1 MIFLKY
7 GFAICLLLFS
17 CVTLAESGEQPSGLF
32 KDFILAVIDVLKIPL
47 TVLLSLWLFKG
58 KIRLFILRDIV
69 VKRLNEIDSIK
80 RKVRGKA
87 VSALSELRGIDNM
100 PRNIYIDDSDL
111 KYAVDILSDIEEEA
125 VHAERGVASISM
137 ISSRFFNY
145 LKVDFA
151 RFNRRNA
158 GSYEILKNDFYSLL
172 ISNIEYI
179 EQLCARS
186 IEVPDEV
193 AFNQSMKFGSSAWP
207 LISQTGP
214 RQIAGVNQGAY
225 INPYDYNC
233 AHYFFSVFDFS
244 IRNSFYLANKT
255 FFSMLKGYQISYFY
269 FIFHKWCVP
278 NELPFKNRVSLIDEK
293 PSLGF
298 IGAKENVSFVGLVRR
313 ENIDIYYANLNPHLI
328 LINYLSIDDVSG
340 IFNECFG
347 FPPGNIIIYGDL
359 EVVKITVLK
368 SQAEYFYKKNILDI
382 SYNAY
387 KASGKSFFAFS
398 FEAVKNKSPL
408 VVFVSLAIIRN
419 VVKILLSIL
428 EWVLSSLKG
437 LITYLIAK
445 LFTFICQLKG

>member
-1 MIFLKY
+1 
-7 GFAICLLLFS
+7 
-17 CVTLAESGEQPSGLF
+17 
-32 KDFILAVIDVLKIPL
+32 
-47 TVLLSLWLFKG
+47 
-58 KIRLFILRDIV
+58 
-69 VKRLNEIDSIK
+69 
-80 RKVRGKA
+80 
-87 VSALSELRGIDNM
+87 M
-100 PRNIYIDDSDL
+100 PRNMYIDDSDL

-137 ISSRFFNY
+137 ISSRFFDY
-145 LKVDFA
+145 LKADFA

-186 IEVPDEV
+186 IEIPDEV
-193 AFNQSMKFGSSAWP
+193 AFSQSMRFGSSAWP

-244 IRNSFYLANKT
+244 ISNGFYLANKT

-269 FIFHKWCVP
+269 FIFKKWCVP

-298 IGAKENVSFVGLVRR
+298 IGSKENISFGGLGRR
-313 ENIDIYYANLNPHLI
+313 KNIDIYYANLNPHLI
-328 LINYLSIDDVSG
+328 LINHLSINNISD
-340 IFNECFG
+340 IFNEYFG
-347 FPPGNIIIYGDL
+347 FPPEKITIYRDL
-359 EVVKITVLK
+359 EVVIITVLK

-387 KASGKSFFAFS
+387 KAAGKSYFAFS

-419 VVKILLSIL
+419 LIKAVLKNL
-428 EWVLSSLKG
+428 ELVFSSLKG
-437 LITYLIAK
+437 LITYFLAK
-445 LFTFICQLKG
+445 LLTFIFQLKG